1 MNPLRILL
9 ADDSASVG
17 EFIGEL
23 LRSNGHTVSHVRSG
37 EAAIAAFR
45 EAPPEL
51 VLMDIEMPGM
61 GGLEAIRQIRKTLL
75 PVRVP
80 IIVITSHADE
90 SSLLDSFMAGA
101 DDYLTKPVDPLLLD
115 IRIQA
120 MMRIVSAQR
129 STAAMVDNVMEGIV
143 RIDRVGRITAFNK
156 AAENIFGYTL
166 NDVLGKNVN
175 MLMPSPFRENHDEY
189 IGNYVATG
197 ERKIIGSGREVIGL
211 RKNGETFPMHL
222 GVTEAATPDDRFFIG
237 VVRDLTVEKALR
249 TKLAESRNFLAD
261 VIEHI
266 PSATYVKNRQGRCL
280 LVNKKY
286 EEVTGKPREQVLG
299 KLDSEIYTPTE
310 AEAYRS
316 SDVEVMR
323 NGKMLETE
331 ESLSTSEGEKHFLS
345 VKFPTRNSAG
355 EITGICG
362 ISTDI
367 TQIKHYQQELER
379 LSQYDELTGLF
390 NRRHFI
396 SLSRHELSR
405 SARYGGELSLLMLDV
420 DYFKRVNDEYG
431 HRAGDLVL
439 AAISLEIRQALRET
453 DIPGRLGG
461 EEFAVL
467 LPETGPEKAIQVAE
481 RLRKCIAGKSID
493 IGDGK
498 QITCTLSIGIAAKPA
513 EENDLEK
520 LLHRADTALYAAKD
534 AGRDQVV
541 SADCDRPE

>member
-1 MNPLRILL
+1 MHPLRILL
-9 ADDSASVG
+9 ADDSVSVG
-17 EFIGEL
+17 EFISEL
-23 LRSNGHTVSHVRSG
+23 LRSNGHTVSHVLSG
-37 EAAIAAFR
+37 EAAIATFR

-61 GGLEAIRQIRKTLL
+61 GGLDAIRQIRKMLL

-90 SSLLDSFMAGA
+90 ASLLDSFMAGA
-101 DDYLTKPVDPLLLD
+101 DDYLTKPVEPLLLD

-166 NDVLGKNVN
+166 NEVLGKNVN

-197 ERKIIGSGREVIGL
+197 ERKIIGSGREVVGL

-266 PSATYVKNRQGRCL
+266 PSVTYVKNRQGRCL

-286 EEVTGKPREQVLG
+286 EEITGKRREQVLG
-299 KLDSEIYTPTE
+299 KLESEIYSPAE
-310 AEAYRS
+310 AEAYRA

-323 NGKMLETE
+323 SGKMLETE
-331 ESLSTSEGEKHFLS
+331 ESLLTGEGEKHFLS

-396 SLSRHELSR
+396 SLARHELSR
-405 SARYGGELSLLMLDV
+405 STRYGGKLSLLMLDV
-420 DYFKRVNDEYG
+420 DFFKRVNDEHG
-431 HRAGDLVL
+431 HRAGDQVL
-439 AAISLEIRQALRET
+439 AAISLEIQQALRET

-467 LPETGPEKAIQVAE
+467 LPETGPEKAAQVAE
-481 RLRKCIAGKSID
+481 RLRKCVAGKSID

-498 QITCTLSIGIAAKPA
+498 QLTCTLSIGVAAKPS

-520 LLHRADTALYAAKD
+520 LLHRADTALYAAKE
-534 AGRDQVV
+534 AGRDRVV
-541 SADCDRPE
+541 SADCDRPA